1 MRLTCLV
8 AVALCVTGLLSIAH
22 AASTTIGGETWSCPA
37 ATEIASDNE
46 ISVFG
51 LTDTVDRVIF
61 LNHRKLATHERY
73 FRRFVFLHEC
83 GHIHVGSNE
92 AAADCW
98 AAKRGKQEGWLTP
111 DHLPSICRRLG
122 GGSDRCQALQTCY
135 AAADPAH
142 HPDISA
148 SLSEPLADKDKAK
161 AQSVRPREPS
171 AQLNLRVDETV
182 KDRLTELADAR
193 GVSLPEMLER
203 ILNEWQQAKNV
214 KR

>member
-1 MRLTCLV
+1 MRLTRLV
-8 AVALCVTGLLSIAH
+8 AVALCVTGLVSTAH
-22 AASTTIGGETWSCPA
+22 AASTRIGGETLSCPA
-37 ATEIASDNE
+37 ATEIAIDNGA
-46 ISVFG
+46 SLFG
-51 LTDTVDRVIF
+51 LTDTVDRVII
-61 LNHRKLATHERY
+61 LNERRLGTQEPY

-83 GHIHVGSNE
+83 GHIHVGLDE

-98 AAKRGKQEGWLTP
+98 AVKRGKLEGWLTP
-111 DHLPSICRRLG
+111 DHLQSICKRSG
-122 GGSDRCQALQTCY
+122 GGERCQALQACY
-135 AAADPAH
+135 AGADPAP
-142 HPDISA
+142 HPGISA
-148 SLSEPLADKDKAK
+148 SLSEPLADKENAK
-161 AQSVRPREPS
+161 AQSARPREPS